1 MQEVDCFIAFES
13 DVSRV
18 ELPSKFTFPFYYEPH
33 ELSLKATE
41 ELQRHIVKQE
51 WNRDFGIGE
60 DEGNAVGIMFGV
72 LVVKNH
78 EGHLGY
84 LAAFSGKLA
93 GSNHHDRFV
102 PPVYDILTHDG
113 FFRQE
118 EKHIERLT
126 AEIELLE
133 EAPELWKRRDEFES
147 QSKQSE
153 SELTEARNKIK
164 VGKRDRK
171 NQRETAKAEL
181 APEAYGQLEAA
192 LVKESLDDQFDFK
205 RLAKKWRSD
214 LSKSKEDLDAL
225 LNAIRDLKKERK
237 YSSASTQANMFNH
250 YQFLNQSG
258 ESKSLLSIFDHTE
271 SKIPPAGAGE
281 CAAPKLLQY
290 AYLNKLKPIAMAEFW
305 WGKSPSSEI
314 RKHKQFYPSCRGKCE
329 PILGHMLEGLDVEPN
344 EMLSNL
350 KDEKELDIIFED
362 EHLVAVNKPAE
373 FLSVPGKEIEDSV
386 YTRVKEKYPDADGP
400 LVVHRLD
407 MSTSGV
413 MLLAKSKDVHKAIQ
427 HQFEQRTIKKRYV
440 ALLRGELTE
449 KRGEINLP
457 LRVDFHDRP
466 RQLVCHEHGK
476 PARTVWELV
485 ETIDGQSLVRFYP
498 ITGRTH
504 QLRVHAAHADGLN
517 TPILGDDLYGT
528 KADRL
533 HLHAEQ
539 LRFIHPATQ
548 EEVTLKVPAPF

>member
-1 MQEVDCFIAFES
+1 M
-13 DVSRV
+13 
-18 ELPSKFTFPFYYEPH
+18 
-33 ELSLKATE
+33 
-41 ELQRHIVKQE
+41 
-51 WNRDFGIGE
+51 
-60 DEGNAVGIMFGV
+60 
-72 LVVKNH
+72 
-78 EGHLGY
+78 
-84 LAAFSGKLA
+84 
-93 GSNHHDRFV
+93 
-102 PPVYDILTHDG
+102 
-113 FFRQE
+113 
-118 EKHIERLT
+118 
-126 AEIELLE
+126 
-133 EAPELWKRRDEFES
+133 
-147 QSKQSE
+147 
-153 SELTEARNKIK
+153 
-164 VGKRDRK
+164 
-171 NQRETAKAEL
+171 
-181 APEAYGQLEAA
+181 
-192 LVKESLDDQFDFK
+192 
-205 RLAKKWRSD
+205 
-214 LSKSKEDLDAL
+214 
-225 LNAIRDLKKERK
+225 
-237 YSSASTQANMFNH
+237 
-250 YQFLNQSG
+250 
-258 ESKSLLSIFDHTE
+258 LSIFDHTE

-539 LRFIHPATQ
+539 LRFIHPISL